1 VPPDPEVN
9 RGYNYRALCPIL
21 MDMITLLAI
30 AAPLAALGAIDV
42 LAAKFGA
49 ESRPYFDERSPIR

>member
-1 VPPDPEVN
+1 MPPDPVVN
-9 RGYNYRALCPIL
+9 RGYNYSPLCPIL
-21 MDMITLLAI
+21 VSMITLIAI
-30 AAPLAALGAIDV
+30 AAPLAALGAIDA